1 MTDRTVH
8 GAGVSISRGG
18 NSRRTLNQTGRV
30 PPLWVIQPI
39 DGWHLEA
46 WGGDGH
52 GSKQGMGRCKNKALL
67 RGKAVYELAPAQ
79 QKQKRKA
86 KEWGRMGGR
95 MELGVV

>member
-1 MTDRTVH
+1 M
-8 GAGVSISRGG
+8 
-18 NSRRTLNQTGRV
+18 
-30 PPLWVIQPI
+30 WVIQPI
-39 DGWHLEA
+39 DGWHQELEA

-79 QKQKRKA
+79 QQKQQKQKRKA